1 MEPSPVR
8 GRLTLKLQDAVYP
21 ALAPQWSPVR
31 GQIQVVAGQTY
42 RVEVYEGQNWWDS
55 YGDPFVLTISLE

>member
-8 GRLTLKLQDAVYP
+8 GRLTLQLQDAVYP